1 IVRRDAVVP
10 EVDAELG
17 VGENRVPEDG
27 VAGAGISNIVSN
39 CDPVAAVE
47 GDHVA
52 GTGGRAADRVVR
64 GPRVDVNTVKGV
76 AQGIGPPAHIGTDLV
91 ARADVLVRPLAAD
104 DDAIVVI
111 SRDHVAGAGSRAADR
126 VAGGPCVDI
135 DAAIRIAER
144 EGPSGVGANHVPLN
158 DVVGG
163 AVDPDTAVP
172 VRRDDV
178 ARPGRRAPDRIAG
191 GSRSEVH
198 PLKSVTEW
206 LGTRDVGTD
215 EVALDEIAGRA
226 YPING
231 ETTLT
236 ISGDDVACTGGRAA
250 DRVVHGP

>member
-111 SRDHVAGAGSRAADR
+111 RRDDVAGAGS
-126 VAGGPCVDI
+126 
-135 DAAIRIAER
+135 
-144 EGPSGVGANHVPLN
+144 
-158 DVVGG
+158 
-163 AVDPDTAVP
+163 
-172 VRRDDV
+172 
-178 ARPGRRAPDRIAG
+178 RAPDRIAG

>member
-47 GDHVA
+47 G
-52 GTGGRAADRVVR
+52 
-64 GPRVDVNTVKGV
+64 
-76 AQGIGPPAHIGTDLV
+76 
-91 ARADVLVRPLAAD
+91 
-104 DDAIVVI
+104 
-111 SRDHVAGAGSRAADR
+111 DHVAGAGSRAADR

-206 LGTRDVGTD
+206 LGTRDVRTD

-226 YPING
+226 Y
-231 ETTLT
+231 T
-236 ISGDDVACTGGRAA
+236 
-250 DRVVHGP
+250 

>member
-111 SRDHVAGAGSRAADR
+111 SRDHV
-126 VAGGPCVDI
+126 
-135 DAAIRIAER
+135 
-144 EGPSGVGANHVPLN
+144 PLN

-206 LGTRDVGTD
+206 LGTRDDGTD